1 VSHSAQASDLFRAS
15 GGP

>member
-1 VSHSAQASDLFRAS
+1 MSHSAQASDLFRAS